1 MTGNGA
7 QAGAAKAPDRAAM
20 AGQITVLLAD
30 SDPAARHVLRR
41 VLLREFKSIVIEADN
56 GITAL
61 EGLDAGGVD
70 AVVLDLKIPT
80 LSGLDV
86 LRDIRQ
92 SPRHKNLPVVVVT
105 EQKDEAAVKEALSL
119 GVADY
124 VLKDQHQAVIVERL
138 RRIFSSDRH
147 LGSARAQ
154 SHGSNWTKTLSSAFT
169 ILVVDEDLDFCHF
182 CSDIFRAQYEVTTTA
197 SAAHAMGLAMTQPFN
212 AILVGTAIGTM
223 SQAAFARRL
232 RQMER
237 LSATRLVAVVPKGLV
252 KTTTEAGLFD
262 RVAVRSFVPETFL
275 KQFEHFLR
283 PAGVLAKVAAA
294 IPGFRSQTISSVE
307 QVFGMML
314 GTEVNILPAPPP
326 TPADG
331 LSVAVPLSLAE
342 QHTEMVVSA
351 IVSQKVGLELAARM
365 SQQPPAELASDAASN
380 SLGEILNMVG
390 GRVQQGLGNH
400 GLSAQIGVPVT
411 GKVVEPDRDA
421 IVLGFCFESLDGELQ
436 EFSICIAEQEA
447 SATADWGLA
456 TGGAGLIAVDS
467 GLGAKE

>member
-1 MTGNGA
+1 
-7 QAGAAKAPDRAAM
+7 
-20 AGQITVLLAD
+20 
-30 SDPAARHVLRR
+30 
-41 VLLREFKSIVIEADN
+41 
-56 GITAL
+56 
-61 EGLDAGGVD
+61 
-70 AVVLDLKIPT
+70 
-80 LSGLDV
+80 
-86 LRDIRQ
+86 
-92 SPRHKNLPVVVVT
+92 
-105 EQKDEAAVKEALSL
+105 
-119 GVADY
+119 
-124 VLKDQHQAVIVERL
+124 
-138 RRIFSSDRH
+138 
-147 LGSARAQ
+147 
-154 SHGSNWTKTLSSAFT
+154 
-169 ILVVDEDLDFCHF
+169 
-182 CSDIFRAQYEVTTTA
+182 
-197 SAAHAMGLAMTQPFN
+197 MTQPFN

-351 IVSQKVGLELAARM
+351 IVSQKTGLELAARM
-365 SQQPPAELASDAASN
+365 SQQPPAERQRCGEQLARRDSQH
-380 SLGEILNMVG
+380 G
-390 GRVQQGLGNH
+390 GRPRAAGPEATMASMHRSAFRSPARWSNPIAMRSCSSSVSSRSPANCRSSRSASPSRRHLRLTGAWQPGSGPYRRGLG
-400 GLSAQIGVPVT
+400 
-411 GKVVEPDRDA
+411 
-421 IVLGFCFESLDGELQ
+421 LGD
-436 EFSICIAEQEA
+436 
-447 SATADWGLA
+447 
-456 TGGAGLIAVDS
+456 
-467 GLGAKE
+467 